1 MAYYDRFFFPRALS
15 YQYYHQYIYNIYIY
29 RIKFHHAMPPNA
41 KALQLPAI
49 QNREWVTWTDGLV
62 DLRNLQMPITH
73 AIPVPM
79 HIKST
84 SYITT

>member
-15 YQYYHQYIYNIYIY
+15 YQYYY